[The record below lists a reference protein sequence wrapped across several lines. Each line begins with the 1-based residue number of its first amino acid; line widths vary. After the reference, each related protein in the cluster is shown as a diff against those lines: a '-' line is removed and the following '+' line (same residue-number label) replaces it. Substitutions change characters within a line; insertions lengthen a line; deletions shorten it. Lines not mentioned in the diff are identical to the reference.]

1 MERKTIE
8 LEGKTIDDA
17 IEKACREFDLP
28 RERLNIE
35 ILSEGSSGFLG
46 LVGTK
51 RAKIRASLMTLNL
64 NFDEP
69 KEPPVE
75 AAPETSGLEEKE
87 PEKVSSP
94 QAFRAET
101 FLTGLLESMG
111 FSFPVRHEEGEDY
124 ILLKIEGDGSGLLI
138 GKGGQTLD
146 AVQYIVNKAVLREGE
161 GQERKRILLDTE
173 NYRKRREES
182 LIELAE
188 KLGYKVKRTRRPA
201 TMNPMNAHDRRI
213 VHMVFQNDRQ
223 LTTKSRGEGTF
234 RKIVIMPVKK

>member
-1 MERKTIE
+1 MDKKTIE
-8 LEGKTIDDA
+8 LEGKTIDEA
-17 IEKACREFDLP
+17 IDKACREFNLP

-46 LVGTK
+46 LVGAK
-51 RAKIRASLMTLNL
+51 RAKIRASLMTFDL
-64 NFDEP
+64 NFEEP
-69 KEPPVE
+69 KAPPVQEEPGRSAGEEEPPRE
-75 AAPETSGLEEKE
+75 A
-87 PEKVSSP
+87 SS
-94 QAFRAET
+94 QALRAT
-101 FLTGLLESMG
+101 AFLTGLLENMG
-111 FSFPVRHEEGEDY
+111 FPFPVQHKEGEDY

-146 AVQYIVNKAVLREGE
+146 AIQYIVNKTVLREG
-161 GQERKRILLDTE
+161 QEKKRILLDTE

-188 KLGYKVKRTRRPA
+188 KLGEKVKRTRRPA

-213 VHMVFQNDRQ
+213 IHMVFQNDRQ

-234 RKIVIMPVKK
+234 RKIVIMPVRK